1 MKFIFAILCLGLA
14 LTLLILGLL
23 RLALEYQLL
32 GGQPVYWLVPPAVA
46 AVRQVPMKVLEV
58 A

>member
-14 LTLLILGLL
+14 LTFLILGLL

-32 GGQPVYWLVPPAVA
+32 GGQPVYWLVPSAIDAVL
-46 AVRQVPMKVLEV
+46 QVPVKVLEV